1 MSDRTS
7 TPVGHPSL
15 RESTASC
22 WGLLGS
28 ALTWQP
34 EAVATTLQPHGDQG
48 LGVGGRA
55 AVGAPVRVIDLTP
68 AERGMSRARD
78 TAQER

>member
-1 MSDRTS
+1 MSDRRS

-15 RESTASC
+15 GESTASC

-34 EAVATTLQPHGDQG
+34 EAVATTGQPRGG
-48 LGVGGRA
+48 RGRGVGVRA
-55 AVGAPVRVIDLTP
+55 AVGAVVRVIDLTA
-68 AERGMSRARD
+68 AEHATSRARR

>member
-7 TPVGHPSL
+7 APVGHPSL
-15 RESTASC
+15 GESTASC

-34 EAVATTLQPHGDQG
+34 ESVATTVRPRGVRG
-48 LGVGGRA
+48 PGVGVRA
-55 AVGAPVRVIDLTP
+55 AVGAVVRVIDVTAAECGTP
-68 AERGMSRARD
+68 RARHTVED
-78 TAQER
+78 R